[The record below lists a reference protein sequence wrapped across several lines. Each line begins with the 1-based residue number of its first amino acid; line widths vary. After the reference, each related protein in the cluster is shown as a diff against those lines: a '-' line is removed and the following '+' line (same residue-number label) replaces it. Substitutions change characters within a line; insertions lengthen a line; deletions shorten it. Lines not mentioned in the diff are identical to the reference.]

1 MKSDIEIAR
10 SIELKEI
17 NQVAQDINIPLDR
30 INNYGRNIAKVDEK
44 LIDEEKV
51 AKNNKDFVEFC
62 KAIGVQD
69 GKIKIDGIECWI
81 KKVSVNISKSYTF
94 LVE

>member
-10 SIELKEI
+10 SIELERIEKIAEKAG
-17 NQVAQDINIPLDR
+17 VPVES
-30 INNYGRNIAKVDEK
+30 INNYGKNIAKVNEK

-62 KAIGVQD
+62 KAVGVQD